1 MNKNIVIRAF
11 KSLFLDWIGEILYF
25 PLWWYGKGLK
35 AVVTHVVNSINNTLR
50 DLALPLM
57 MKNIFKPMFG
67 QYDKQGRFISFIMR
81 ILMIFGRLI
90 IFIFLLIIY
99 LAILFFWLVLPI
111 FVAYQ
116 IKSNFSSLWS
126 Q

>member
-25 PLWWYGKGLK
+25 PLWWYSKGLK
-35 AVVTHVVNSINNTLR
+35 VVIIHVVNSINGTLR

-57 MKNIFKPMFG
+57 LKNIFKPMFG
-67 QYDKQGRFISFIMR
+67 QYDRQGRFISFIMR
-81 ILMIFGRLI
+81 ILLIFGRSI
-90 IFIFLLIIY
+90 VFFFLLIIY
-99 LAILFFWLVLPI
+99 LAILVFWIVLPI
-111 FVAYQ
+111 VVAYE
-116 IKSNFSSLWS
+116 IKSNFSSLWR